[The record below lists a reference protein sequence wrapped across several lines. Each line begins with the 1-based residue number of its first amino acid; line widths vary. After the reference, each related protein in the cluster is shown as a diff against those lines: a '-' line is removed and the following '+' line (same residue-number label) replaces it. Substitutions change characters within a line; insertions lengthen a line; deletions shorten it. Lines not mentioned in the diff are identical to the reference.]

1 MNDLEIVKMRLE
13 QIFDSDQK
21 AIKDFKAGTLTLDG
35 WKKIN
40 EDNLKCVRDLLC
52 QGIFPFRDT
61 FSEKAYN
68 AFFLAVQHS
77 ENIDLMKQ
85 VADYIFKADVVQVN
99 KTHYA
104 YLIDRIRIF
113 EGKPQLYGTQFKKE
127 GNVVTFLD
135 IEDPTNIDIRR
146 AELGMESFEEY
157 KKKTESY

>member
-1 MNDLEIVKMRLE
+1 MTIESKLE

-21 AIKDFKAGTLTLDG
+21 AIKDFRAGTLTLDG

-40 EDNLKCVRDLLC
+40 EDNLKYVRDLLS

-68 AFFLAVQHS
+68 AFFLVVQHS
-77 ENIDLMKQ
+77 EDRELMKK
-85 VADYIFKADVVQVN
+85 VADSILEADAERVN

-104 YLIDRIRIF
+104 YLIDRIRTF
-113 EGKPQLYGTQFKKE
+113 EGMPQLYGTQFKKE
-127 GNVVTFLD
+127 GSTVTFLD
-135 IEDPTNIDIRR
+135 IEDPTNINTRR
-146 AELGMESFEEY
+146 TELGMESFEEY